1 MLELCDTDQWI
12 LSTRGAELAN
22 FVIISPFKANEL
34 LSLFR
39 LHEAV
44 TLHLY
49 TPHVSASIPSLK
61 DLASCPIPPAHEN

>member
-1 MLELCDTDQWI
+1 MLELCDTDRWI

-22 FVIISPFKANEL
+22 FVIISPFKASEL

-49 TPHVSASIPSLK
+49 TPHVSASIPSFK
-61 DLASCPIPPAHEN
+61 DLVSCPIPSVHDN